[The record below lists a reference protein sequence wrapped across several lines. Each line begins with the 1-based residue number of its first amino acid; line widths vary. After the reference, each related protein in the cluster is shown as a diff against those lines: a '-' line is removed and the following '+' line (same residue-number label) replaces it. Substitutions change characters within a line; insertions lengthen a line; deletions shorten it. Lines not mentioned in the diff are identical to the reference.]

1 LSKATYYI
9 LFGKSGAGFFIFE
22 QICKMKGTLI
32 TLLLFSVF
40 MAIGQQSNF
49 PSAWAGHWKGDLQ
62 WYKTGKAEPQTVN
75 MELRISPSDSGSWN
89 WQIIYGKE
97 TEDNRP
103 YKLIKKDSVGV
114 HWAIDERNGIV
125 LDQYWTANRFSG
137 AFTVMANTIFNTY
150 YIENGKLMVE
160 FFSISAKPTAT
171 TGLGTAE
178 HPSVDS
184 YRLGSYQKAILT
196 KVE

>member
-1 LSKATYYI
+1 M
-9 LFGKSGAGFFIFE
+9 KS
-22 QICKMKGTLI
+22 TLI

-40 MAIGQQSNF
+40 MALGQQSNF
-49 PSAWAGHWKGDLQ
+49 PGAWAGHWKGDLQ

-103 YKLIKKDSVGV
+103 YKLINKDTAGV
-114 HWAIDERNGIV
+114 HWAIDEKNGIV

-137 AFTVMANTIFNTY
+137 AFTVMNNTIFNTY
-150 YIENGKLMVE
+150 YIENEKLIVE
-160 FFSISAKPTAT
+160 FFSLSAKPIAT

-178 HPSVDS
+178 NPAVDS